1 MVALQFYL
9 TDATYRVLNKKA
21 VIHLYGR
28 TQDGKQVCVHD
39 SQFEP
44 YFYVWPKDDDIQS
57 LKNDLATVRA
67 SSKEGDFFVVRTEEK
82 VKRVNEREQRLLK
95 VVVNLPSGV
104 PEIKDAV
111 RKWPSIKDCFE
122 YDIKFVRRY
131 LIDKG
136 LQPMTLVEAS
146 GDSMAETSRVPV
158 LNAASV
164 KQASEDT
171 LVAPRILAVD
181 IETYNPL
188 GKRVMPDKHPI
199 LMLALY
205 GENFHKVITWK
216 HFPTNEKYI
225 EVVPSEADLLQR
237 FKEIVEEYKPDILAG
252 YYSDGFD
259 LPYIRTRADK
269 YKLKLD
275 IGLDH
280 SELKVSGRGQ
290 TTAQITGIVHVDVF
304 KFIRKIIGRSME
316 TDVFTLDAVA
326 GELLGE
332 GKHDVDLERLAPAW
346 DAASAELDT
355 FAKYNLQDTKLT
367 YDLTNKVLPNMIE
380 FVKIIGLPLWDINR
394 MSFSQL
400 VEQYI
405 IKQAAAFNEVTQNR
419 PAYLQQSA
427 RMQLRLKGALVFEP
441 KPGLYKDIVVYDY
454 RSLYPSIIVSHN
466 ISPGTLNCSCCP
478 DAPLVPME
486 GETYRFC
493 TKKRGFLATII
504 EDLIT
509 RRARI
514 KGLLKQTKDT
524 LLAARSEALKVLS
537 NAFFGYL
544 GFAPAR
550 WYCFECGQSILA
562 YGRHYITKVIERAQK
577 EGFTVLYSDTDSV
590 FLQLGDASEADA
602 KSFVDRINKELPGL
616 MELEYESFYPR
627 GIFVAVK
634 ASEAGAKKK
643 YALIDRK
650 GALKIRGFETVRRN
664 TAFIAKETQKEV
676 LRIVLS
682 EGDGQKALGHVK
694 RVISDLKANKVP
706 LEKVVIWTQLTR
718 DISEYAAVGPHVA
731 AAQRLKARGV
741 DVGPGD
747 MIKYVVTKGKGKIR
761 DRVKLEDEAL
771 QEEYDPD
778 YYIEHQVIPAVER
791 IFSVLG
797 VSVDEFT
804 QQGSQSKLG
813 GFSAL

>member
-1 MVALQFYL
+1 MTTLRFYL
-9 TDATYRVLNKKA
+9 TDISYRILNKKA

-28 TQDGKQVCVHD
+28 TPDGKQVCVHD
-39 SQFEP
+39 ARFEP
-44 YFYVWPKDDDIQS
+44 YFYVWPKDDDLQT
-57 LKNDLATVRA
+57 LKNDLATVRQ
-67 SSKEGDFFVVRTEEK
+67 SSKEGDFFVVRTEDIT
-82 VKRVNEREQRLLK
+82 KRVNEQEQRLLK
-95 VVVNLPSGV
+95 VVVNMPSGV
-104 PEIKDAV
+104 PEIKDAI
-111 RKWPSIKDCFE
+111 RKWPGIKDCFE
-122 YDIKFVRRY
+122 YDIKFARRY
-131 LIDKG
+131 LIDKC
-136 LQPMTLVEAS
+136 LQPMTLIEATGEQMVE
-146 GDSMAETSRVPV
+146 ESRVPV
-158 LNAASV
+158 LKATSV
-164 KQASEDT
+164 KQANEEALT
-171 LVAPRILAVD
+171 TPRILAVD

-205 GENFHKVITWK
+205 GDGFHKVITWK
-216 HFPTNEKYI
+216 QFPTHEKYI

-237 FKEIVEEYKPDILAG
+237 FKELVDEYKPDILAG
-252 YYSDGFD
+252 YFSDGFD

-269 YKLKLD
+269 YRLKLD

-290 TTAQITGIVHVDVF
+290 TTAQIAGIVHVDVF
-304 KFIRKIIGRSME
+304 KFIRKIISRSME

-332 GKHDVDLERLAPAW
+332 GKHDVDLDRLAPAW
-346 DAASAELDT
+346 DAASEELDT
-355 FAKYNLQDTKLT
+355 FAKYNLQDSKLT
-367 YDLTNKVLPNMIE
+367 YDLTLKVLPNMIE

-400 VEQYI
+400 VEWYI
-405 IKQAAAFNEVTQNR
+405 IKQAAAFNEVTPNR
-419 PAYLQQSA
+419 PPYMQQSA

-441 KPGLYKDIVVYDY
+441 TPGLYKDIVVYDY
-454 RSLYPSIIVSHN
+454 RSLYPSIIASHN
-466 ISPGTLNCSCCP
+466 ISPGTFNCSCCP

-504 EDLIT
+504 EDLIA

-514 KGLLKQTKDT
+514 KVLLKQTKDT

-562 YGRHYITKVIERAQK
+562 YGRYYITKVIGSAQK
-577 EGFTVLYSDTDSV
+577 DKFTVLYSDTDSV
-590 FLQLGDASEADA
+590 FLMLGKKSEDDA
-602 KSFVDRINKELPGL
+602 KAFVQRINKELPGL

-650 GALKIRGFETVRRN
+650 GSMKIRGFETVRRN

-676 LRIVLS
+676 LRIILG
-682 EGDGQKALGHVK
+682 EGDGQKALAHVK
-694 RVISDLKANKVP
+694 SVIADLKSNKVP

-718 DISEYAAVGPHVA
+718 DVGEYAAIGPHVA

-761 DRVKLEDEAL
+761 DRVKLEDEAD
-771 QEEYDPD
+771 QEEYDAD

-791 IFSVLG
+791 IFAVLG

-804 QQGSQSKLG
+804 QQGSQSTLG
-813 GFSAL
+813 GF